1 MSWRQPA
8 PTSASATTI
17 NAEHAERAENVFSA
31 DSASSAFNVVGSI
44 GNCGDL
50 PRVQG
55 LEKVPRLVD
64 VELHILRFDA
74 QEEAIAAGERE
85 ARDVE
90 HGVIRLRQT
99 VQREHAEHAR

>member
-1 MSWRQPA
+1 MSWRQPG
-8 PTSASATTI
+8 TTI
-17 NAEHAERAENVFSA
+17 NAKTAKTAKKICF
-31 DSASSAFNVVGSI
+31 ASSAGFAFNVVRSI

-64 VELHILRFDA
+64 VELHILGFDA

-90 HGVIRLRQT
+90 HGVIRLRQA